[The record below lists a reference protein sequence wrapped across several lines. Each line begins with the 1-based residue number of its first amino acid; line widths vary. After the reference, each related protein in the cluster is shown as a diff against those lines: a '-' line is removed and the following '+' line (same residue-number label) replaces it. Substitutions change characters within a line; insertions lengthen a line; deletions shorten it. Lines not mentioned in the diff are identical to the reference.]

1 MNMSSAL
8 TGPRRLGRILSGR
21 GGGDTAGEVNSV
33 GGKSGLQRA
42 GRWVT
47 PSRGDPKESAT
58 ENYRRAVRVSGDELS
73 GKGEK
78 VGQEPTGGRVTGRPG
93 KPRPEQDQIGGRS
106 RRLAEPSGIGRWR
119 RRATGVPDRWSPS
132 RKGHRTR
139 LTVRP
144 RPTYPTYCSPPDAG
158 PLHL

>member
-21 GGGDTAGEVNSV
+21 GGRATAGEVNSV

-93 KPRPEQDQIGGRS
+93 KPRPEQDQIGGRL
-106 RRLAEPSGIGRWR
+106 RLLASVLGYRSLEAPGNR
-119 RRATGVPDRWSPS
+119 RRRQMVT
-132 RKGHRTR
+132 
-139 LTVRP
+139 
-144 RPTYPTYCSPPDAG
+144 
-158 PLHL
+158 